1 MTDSP
6 TSERYDIT
14 RASIFIIYI
23 KYLYDFVLENLDKK
37 KIKGKCREEISLI
50 SNANTQNCSVSRLI
64 CYRRKILLSH
74 GALKYGVKCQMD
86 SR

>member
-37 KIKGKCREEISLI
+37 KSK
-50 SNANTQNCSVSRLI
+50 ANVE
-64 CYRRKILLSH
+64 K
-74 GALKYGVKCQMD
+74 K
-86 SR
+86 